1 MSSTAVE
8 SKSRMTAAIVMALL
22 AVLGSAVV
30 MLGSESNA
38 EISGDYG
45 EVYEIDLA
53 PGFQYTYTP
62 TYPSD
67 LEVTTTI
74 QEYEEEGIN
83 ASMSN
88 GALTV
93 TVKDGITSGSY
104 DIILMA
110 STETGGIHQELPM
123 HIRVNVVQGL
133 SVSGSINNI
142 VLGASVDF
150 TPNASSGMTEHIDW
164 TVNGELPAGLEWD
177 GSKVT
182 GTPTQVGTNSVSLTA
197 NAGGET
203 KDLDI
208 TFTVY
213 NVIVN
218 GTEQTIFSHGN
229 SVSSAAVS
237 QTVSGNA
244 GDLSVTWAVTE
255 GTLPAGFSIDPAT
268 GVISGSSTEL
278 QETTVTVT
286 GTDSAGSEQTA
297 SFQVTIRSEP
307 ALEISGGNTVT
318 TYPGAV
324 DKTVQLSATQ
334 GTSAVTWSVSQAA
347 GVSISQSGLL
357 TVTDDATAGAITV
370 TAKTAYG
377 QTATYQV
384 TVSTEGVIDISGS
397 ASVSAIAGQPMES
410 AYTVAVSGATWSVD
424 TENVP
429 AGTTVSIDAS
439 TGILTLSGSAP
450 TEAFTV
456 TISVTTAS
464 GQTDSMEVT
473 CQIVSQL
480 IFTNGP
486 SNGVTVWV
494 VA

>member
-1 MSSTAVE
+1 MS
-8 SKSRMTAAIVMALL
+8 
-22 AVLGSAVV
+22 
-30 MLGSESNA
+30 
-38 EISGDYG
+38 D
-45 EVYEIDLA
+45 
-53 PGFQYTYTP
+53 
-62 TYPSD
+62 
-67 LEVTTTI
+67 
-74 QEYEEEGIN
+74 
-83 ASMSN
+83 

-93 TVKDGITSGSY
+93 TVKEGITSGSY

-110 STETGGIHQELPM
+110 TTETGGIHQELPM

-182 GTPTQVGTNSVSLTA
+182 GTPTQVG
-197 NAGGET
+197 GET
-203 KDLDI
+203 KNLDI

-244 GDLSVTWAVTE
+244 GDLNVTWAVSE
-255 GTLPAGFSIDPAT
+255 GALPAGFSIDPAT

-318 TYPGAV
+318 TYPGAA

-384 TVSTEGVIDISGS
+384 TVSTESVIDISGS